1 VHATAIRLMII
12 AATAAALVG
21 CGRSEPKKPAAAN
34 PPAQAQQPEF
44 NKLDRSHKGTPAP
57 DAAFANG
64 DGEQTTVA
72 EIADG
77 KPLLVN
83 LWASWCAP
91 CVKELPTL
99 DKLSQTPGVAVQVA
113 AVSQDSGP
121 YASVE
126 AFLTSHKIA
135 NLEAYQDK
143 DMHLSGALNAQV
155 LPTSVLFDAKGKEV
169 WRYVGDRDW
178 TSPESAKLLAEA
190 GPKR

>member
-1 VHATAIRLMII
+1 MNPTAIRLMFI

-21 CGRSEPKKPAAAN
+21 CGRSEPKKPAAAS
-34 PPAQAQQPEF
+34 PPAQAQPTEF
-44 NKLDRSHKGTPAP
+44 NKLDRSHKGTPVP

-64 DGEQTTVA
+64 DGEQTSLA

-99 DKLSQTPGVAVQVA
+99 DKLSQTPGVTVQVA

-121 YASVE
+121 HASVE

-155 LPTSVLFDAKGKEV
+155 LPTSVLFDPKGKEV

-178 TSPESAKLLAEA
+178 TSSESAKLLAEA
-190 GPKR
+190 GPTR

>member
-1 VHATAIRLMII
+1 MII

-21 CGRSEPKKPAAAN
+21 CGRSEPKKDAPA
-34 PPAQAQQPEF
+34 PPPPQAKQTPI
-44 NKLDRSHKGTPAP
+44 NKHYSSPQGSPPPHPP

-64 DGEQTTVA
+64 DGEQTSLA

-99 DKLSQTPGVAVQVA
+99 DKLSQTPGVTVQVA

-121 YASVE
+121 HASVE

-190 GPKR
+190 APTR

>member
-1 VHATAIRLMII
+1 MYATAIRLMII
-12 AATAAALVG
+12 AATTAALVG

-34 PPAQAQQPEF
+34 PPGQAQQPEF

-64 DGEQTTVA
+64 DGEQTTLA
-72 EIADG
+72 QIADG

-121 YASVE
+121 HASVE

>member
-44 NKLDRSHKGTPAP
+44 NKLDRSHKETPAP
-57 DAAFANG
+57 DTALANG
-64 DGEQTTVA
+64 DRQQTTQQ

-77 KPLLVN
+77 KPLLLN
-83 LWASWCAP
+83 LSASWSATS
-91 CVKELPTL
+91 VKELPTL

-121 YASVE
+121 HASVE

-190 GPKR
+190 GPRR

>member
-1 VHATAIRLMII
+1 M
-12 AATAAALVG
+12 
-21 CGRSEPKKPAAAN
+21 
-34 PPAQAQQPEF
+34 
-44 NKLDRSHKGTPAP
+44 
-57 DAAFANG
+57 
-64 DGEQTTVA
+64 
-72 EIADG
+72 
-77 KPLLVN
+77 
-83 LWASWCAP
+83 
-91 CVKELPTL
+91 
-99 DKLSQTPGVAVQVA
+99 QVA

-121 YASVE
+121 HASVE